1 LFRFSDSHKYYSSH
15 AEVGQCSALGPL
27 IIIMYIND
35 ISSSINVPF
44 ILHADD
50 LIHFTDGTDCNE
62 ILTKLEDCFTNVI
75 SWCER
80 NEMVV
85 NFCKTKFMLFH
96 KEKDSSVG
104 EVRPCTVN
112 GKVIDR
118 VYEFKYLGL
127 LLDNHLNF
135 NLHFESVLSKV
146 ASRLKYILGIK
157 RYLSCHAMCN
167 MLNAYV
173 HSNTDYCID
182 IWSVQSDA
190 RLNIIQNK
198 IDRFLINYFFPT
210 IVKKISRKRSYNSIR
225 YNIDLNELSNVF
237 NFLTLKERSHFVLL
251 KNLFKRHMSHS
262 LVFTPRSINYSMP
275 KLPVIRHNT
284 TSY

>member
-15 AEVGQCSALGPL
+15 AGVGQGSALSPL
-27 IIIMYIND
+27 IFSMHINN
-35 ISSSINVPF
+35 ISSSIDVPF
-44 ILHADD
+44 ILYADD
-50 LIHFTDGTDCNE
+50 LILFTGGTDCNE
-62 ILTKLEDCFTNVI
+62 ILTKLENCFTNVI
-75 SWCER
+75 SSCKR

-85 NFCKTKFMLFH
+85 NFGKTKFMLFH

-118 VYEFKYLGL
+118 VYEFKYRGL
-127 LLDNHLNF
+127 LLDTRLNF

-182 IWSVQSDA
+182 IGSLQSDA
-190 RLNIIQNK
+190 RLNIVQNK
-198 IDRFLINYFFPT
+198 IYGFLIKLFLPYNCSDKFT
-210 IVKKISRKRSYNSIR
+210 QEIV
-225 YNIDLNELSNVF
+225 
-237 NFLTLKERSHFVLL
+237 
-251 KNLFKRHMSHS
+251 
-262 LVFTPRSINYSMP
+262 
-275 KLPVIRHNT
+275 
-284 TSY
+284 